1 MARPRP
7 ERLEKGVVRP
17 ERVTP
22 EVPREGD
29 DQRSIEIDHERER
42 PGQEEAGQEKGGLEA
57 GRQEL
62 R

>member
-7 ERLEKGVVRP
+7 ERLEKGVVCP

-22 EVPREGD
+22 DVPREGD
-29 DQRSIEIDHERER
+29 DQRGIEIDHERER
-42 PGQEEAGQEKGGLEA
+42 PGQD
-57 GRQEL
+57 EL

>member
-1 MARPRP
+1 MAERQPRPMARPRP

-22 EVPREGD
+22 RRPREGD
-29 DQRSIEIDHERER
+29 DQRGIEIDHERER
-42 PGQEEAGQEKGGLEA
+42 PGQEE
-57 GRQEL
+57 L